1 MFDKLS
7 IDHITNPKQGLE
19 NSYNS
24 RTRTRESNDEI
35 EIPPLCAKDIF
46 FKPYE
51 STNEFLY
58 CAEHTIMPALL
69 LIAAAIISPYMLIL
83 IPAAILSI
91 CSILTV
97 FGLATELCGYEQ
109 ESSLFFAEAENLCI
123 SLSQMTIDM
132 LVLPASILVMLTRSF
147 ATGLDKASIRIV
159 ESDPNAAVELE
170 PLDPQ
175 TPRS

>member
-24 RTRTRESNDEI
+24 RTRTKESNNEI
-35 EIPPLCAKDIF
+35 AIPPLCAKDIF

-51 STNEFLY
+51 STDEFLY

-83 IPAAILSI
+83 ILCAATLIICCFLTLSM
-91 CSILTV
+91 
-97 FGLATELCGYEQ
+97 ATELCGYKQ
-109 ESSLFFAEAENLCI
+109 ESGLFFAEAENLCI

-132 LVLPASILVMLTRSF
+132 LVLPVSILVMLTRSF
-147 ATGLDKASIRIV
+147 ATGLDKAGIRIV
-159 ESDPNAAVELE
+159 ESNPDNTLE
-170 PLDPQ
+170 LDPL
-175 TPRS
+175 